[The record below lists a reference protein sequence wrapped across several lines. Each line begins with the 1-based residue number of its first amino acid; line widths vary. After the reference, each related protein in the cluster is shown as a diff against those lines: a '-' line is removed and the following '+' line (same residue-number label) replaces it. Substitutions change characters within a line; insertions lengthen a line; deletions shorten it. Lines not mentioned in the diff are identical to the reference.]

1 MRDLQL
7 LLNLLTT
14 KIITIMAAASY
25 RGFTLKSAGN
35 STDVWQVQIKNH
47 TLQGSMAAVK
57 KSIDWFCDT
66 ATIIDPKEFNSL
78 SKQHAA
84 SGQPSQEVFHG
95 YTIKNDTGEPNSWYC
110 FFNGR
115 LIKGGKLA
123 IQKHIEAYLVAKQKA
138 QQKK

>member
-1 MRDLQL
+1 
-7 LLNLLTT
+7 
-14 KIITIMAAASY
+14 
-25 RGFTLKSAGN
+25 
-35 STDVWQVQIKNH
+35 
-47 TLQGSMAAVK
+47 
-57 KSIDWFCDT
+57 
-66 ATIIDPKEFNSL
+66 IIDPKEFNSL

-84 SGQPSQEVFHG
+84 NGQPSQEVFHG

-115 LIKGGKLA
+115 LIKGGKVA